1 MGVVGCTTLRLDD
14 ARSTNVRDRR
24 VEKLDAAMTG
34 HELGRCGGRY
44 WIRTSDPADV
54 NRVL

>member
-1 MGVVGCTTLRLDD
+1 VTEKRRAATQRW
-14 ARSTNVRDRR
+14 VRISPVSD
-24 VEKLDAAMTG
+24 
-34 HELGRCGGRY
+34 GGRY

>member
-1 MGVVGCTTLRLDD
+1 MVQLARGRDYPMVLSGERGLD
-14 ARSTNVRDRR
+14 T
-24 VEKLDAAMTG
+24 ETG
-34 HELGRCGGRY
+34 PEGPALLGQSGGRY